1 MSVPPQG
8 GGQHPPP
15 SSTSITL
22 SSADLAKA
30 TSVSV
35 SQVITKSVS
44 GGTIVGAA
52 KVPLISQI
60 GASGVL
66 PRPILAAPTVGS
78 AQLKVI
84 QTSTQGSASNQVQLQ
99 SSIAPQDLPVD
110 LAAPK
115 NKQTGQIPATIS
127 SVVGHATMQHIATS
141 VITNTNPIS
150 VTTTASAAAS
160 SVKIGA
166 SASATPIQTLRI
178 PTIPAVSTL
187 RTGSPQVI
195 SAPHILH
202 GTRTNVTLP
211 RGPGQPALAVAVPKS
226 VPGAMSNLAV
236 VHQVPQVGGNKVT
249 VLQQGANIISRGK
262 ATTFQ
267 TTGKIILRKIK
278 IYTEAFDE
286 Y

>member
-1 MSVPPQG
+1 MYLPVQTTHLNMSVPTQG

-15 SSTSITL
+15 SSTSLTL
-22 SSADLAKA
+22 SSTDLTKA

-35 SQVITKSVS
+35 SQIITKSGS
-44 GGTIVGAA
+44 GNTIVGAA
-52 KVPLISQI
+52 KVPLISHI
-60 GASGVL
+60 GASNVL
-66 PRPILAAPTVGS
+66 PRPILAAPTIGS

-84 QTSTQGSASNQVQLQ
+84 QTSTQGSASNQVQIQ

-115 NKQTGQIPATIS
+115 KSTGQIPATITP
-127 SVVGHATMQHIATS
+127 VVGHSPMQHIATS
-141 VITNTNPIS
+141 VISNTNPIS
-150 VTTTASAAAS
+150 VTTTTPAAAS
-160 SVKIGA
+160 SVKLGS

-195 SAPHILH
+195 SAPHVVH

-226 VPGAMSNLAV
+226 VPGAISNLAV

-262 ATTFQ
+262 TATFQ
-267 TTGKIILRKIK
+267 TTGTI
-278 IYTEAFDE
+278 
-286 Y
+286 